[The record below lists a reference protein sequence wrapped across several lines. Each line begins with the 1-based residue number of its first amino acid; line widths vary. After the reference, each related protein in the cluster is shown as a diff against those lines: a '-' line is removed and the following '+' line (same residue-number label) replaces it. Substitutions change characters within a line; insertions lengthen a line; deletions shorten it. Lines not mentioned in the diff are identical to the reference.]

1 LDFEVARRG
10 HPVRTVSG
18 RQREPLPLQLPRP
31 DGSNWPDRSAVGR
44 MSFEVSTLY
53 EMGYREAFE
62 PAAHEIADL
71 LMDQLLPEIGLAG
84 VAEQDAPYLQRVLM
98 VAAQVGAGIGLV
110 EARSLQPAPWCSDR
124 RIWAA
129 LWKAMDDLPRL
140 HQQQRSLATVMMH
153 SGYYLA
159 RTHLGAIDQVLAAL
173 RVGPG
178 LPDS

>member
-1 LDFEVARRG
+1 MR
-10 HPVRTVSG
+10 G
-18 RQREPLPLQLPRP
+18 RQQEPLPLQLPRP

-62 PAAHEIADL
+62 PAAHAIADL
-71 LMDQLLPEIGLAG
+71 LMDEVLPAIPLVG
-84 VAEQDAPYLQRVLM
+84 VAGQDAPYLRRVFM

-110 EARSLQPAPWCSDR
+110 EAGSLQPAQWCSDR
-124 RIWAA
+124 RIWGA

-140 HQQQRSLATVMMH
+140 HQQQRSVATFMMH

-159 RTHLGAIDQVLAAL
+159 RTNLGAIDHVLTAL
-173 RVGPG
+173 HAGPD
-178 LPDS
+178 LTDS

>member
-1 LDFEVARRG
+1 HGRSVVRG
-10 HPVRTVSG
+10 VKG
-18 RQREPLPLQLPRP
+18 RKQEPLPLQLPQP

-62 PAAHEIADL
+62 PAAHAIAEL
-71 LMDQLLPEIGLAG
+71 LMDEVLPVIPLVG
-84 VAEQDAPYLQRVLM
+84 VPEQDASYLRRVFM

-110 EARSLQPAPWCSDR
+110 EARSLQPAQWCSDR
-124 RIWAA
+124 RIWGA

-140 HQQQRSLATVMMH
+140 HDQQRPVATFMMH

-159 RTHLGAIDQVLAAL
+159 RTGVGALDQLLAVLRDGPDPAL
-173 RVGPG
+173 
-178 LPDS
+178 S